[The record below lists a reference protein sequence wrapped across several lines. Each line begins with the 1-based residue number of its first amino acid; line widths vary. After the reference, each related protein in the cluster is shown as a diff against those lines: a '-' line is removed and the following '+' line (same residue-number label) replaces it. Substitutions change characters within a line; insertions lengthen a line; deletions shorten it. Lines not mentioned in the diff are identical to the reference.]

1 MKKSI
6 AALLVCLFFC
16 FGYTVHAAE
25 PDISAYAA
33 VLYEPVTGTVLFEKN
48 SDEMLPMAS
57 TTKIMTALLAFESGL
72 TDVPVKITDE
82 MVRTEGSSMGLTSG
96 DVLTLGELAEGMMM
110 TSGNDSANAI
120 ALFMNGSMEAFADR
134 MNKRAREIGM
144 KHTSF
149 VTPSGLD
156 AENHFST
163 AHDMALLAAE
173 ALKCDAF
180 AETVGQFSL
189 MVDFIQPEKSMRC
202 DNHNKLLHLYEDCT
216 GVKTGFT
223 KKAGRCLVSSA
234 EREGMELICVT
245 LNAPDDW
252 NDHISL
258 FEYGF
263 TGMKMFEAENQS
275 VSVPVVGGSSDFVVC
290 TTEETLKISIPQTCE
305 VESYVSIPH
314 FLYAPI
320 EQGEEFGTISYY
332 VNEREIAR
340 VSLCADKNIEYAAA
354 ESRSLRK
361 WAEHLFCR
369 K

>member
-120 ALFMNGSMEAFADR
+120 ALFLNGSMEAFADC

-156 AENHFST
+156 A
-163 AHDMALLAAE
+163 
-173 ALKCDAF
+173 
-180 AETVGQFSL
+180 
-189 MVDFIQPEKSMRC
+189 
-202 DNHNKLLHLYEDCT
+202 
-216 GVKTGFT
+216 
-223 KKAGRCLVSSA
+223 
-234 EREGMELICVT
+234 
-245 LNAPDDW
+245 
-252 NDHISL
+252 
-258 FEYGF
+258 
-263 TGMKMFEAENQS
+263 
-275 VSVPVVGGSSDFVVC
+275 
-290 TTEETLKISIPQTCE
+290 
-305 VESYVSIPH
+305 
-314 FLYAPI
+314 
-320 EQGEEFGTISYY
+320 
-332 VNEREIAR
+332 
-340 VSLCADKNIEYAAA
+340 
-354 ESRSLRK
+354 
-361 WAEHLFCR
+361 
-369 K
+369 